1 MQVPVYNLSGEE
13 VRQIEVSDAV
23 FAVPFNEAVVHQ
35 VMVGLQANA
44 RQGTS
49 STKTRANVHGSTR
62 KLYRQKGTGYARAG
76 SRKSP
81 LRRGGGVTFGP
92 HPRDFRQD
100 IPRKIRRLALK
111 CVLSAK
117 VGDGELKVLDGFD
130 FTEPKTRK
138 MAEAL
143 AALGIESSA
152 LIVTQEPEENV
163 IKSARNLPKIKTIP
177 ANVLNTLDILSYKT
191 LLMTE
196 AAVRVAEKLWGNG
209 LTQGGDNASVRGAA
223 SSADNRKKHR
233 TPGAK

>member
-1 MQVPVYNLSGEE
+1 VQVPVYNLSGEE
-13 VRQIEVSDAV
+13 VRQIEVSDTV

-44 RQGTS
+44 RQGTA
-49 STKTRANVHGSTR
+49 STKTRANVRGSTR
-62 KLYRQKGTGYARAG
+62 KLFRQKGTGYARAG
-76 SRKSP
+76 SKKSP

-92 HPRDFRQD
+92 HPRDYSQD
-100 IPRKIRRLALK
+100 TPRKMRRLALK

-117 VGDGELKVLDGFD
+117 AGDGELKVLDGFD

-138 MAEAL
+138 MAETL
-143 AALGIESSA
+143 AALGIDSST
-152 LIVTQEPEENV
+152 LIVTQKPEENV
-163 IKSARNLPKIKTIP
+163 IKSARNLPQIKTTP
-177 ANVLNTLDILSYKT
+177 AYVLNILDILSYKT

-223 SSADNRKKHR
+223 PSADNRKKHR
-233 TPGAK
+233 TPGTK

>member
-100 IPRKIRRLALK
+100 IPRKMRRLALK

-163 IKSARNLPKIKTIP
+163 IKSARNLPEIKTIP

-196 AAVRVAEKLWGNG
+196 AAVRIAEKLWGNG

-223 SSADNRKKHR
+223 PSADNRKKRR